1 MAEVIKYVLPGLS
14 MFGLFFVAHILM
26 LDISAERDQ
35 KTLRRILAGPV
46 TVGQFLA
53 AKVIVAFL
61 VCVLADLFLIIISVV
76 FFGMTWGN
84 PISFAA
90 TSFVIILA
98 IVGMMAF
105 VHGVAKTRNQADNL
119 SNLVIIWMCMF
130 GGTFFPLEEM
140 PAFMREIGRWTIN
153 YWSID
158 AMKTI
163 INGGSLGSV
172 LGIVGGLSICGILTL
187 SIGVLAMR
195 RQLVKG

>member
-1 MAEVIKYVLPGLS
+1 

-26 LDISAERDQ
+26 LDIAAERDQ

-140 PAFMREIGRWTIN
+140 PAFMREVGRWTIN
-153 YWSID
+153 YWAID

-172 LGIVGGLSICGILTL
+172 LGVVGGLSICGILTL
-187 SIGVLAMR
+187 SVGVLAMR